1 MKRII
6 AIVLAILTV
15 ACLVFPVA
23 AATES
28 GHGKKCTNCAKA
40 GDLDQ
45 NGVFELEDAV
55 YLLYHTYFPER
66 YALPAHGDHRE
77 ENCQGCLEAGDLDQN
92 GVLNADDAVRLLYH
106 LNFPEAY
113 PLPGCTYGFKLS
125 MGYARVEITPED
137 TMDIYGS
144 TATSAHDPLQM
155 TCTAVDDGASRAL
168 LFSLDMRSFSV
179 ELTGL
184 LTDIIEDQFAIP
196 ADHVFFNITHTHSA
210 PSSPNLSHSANGAHG
225 RWRTKICNRL
235 KEVVALA
242 LDDLD
247 EVEAAYA
254 GVGYTDGITFVRRY
268 LMKDGT
274 YQTNPGS
281 GAVAHETEADNQMRT
296 LRFDRKNKKDILM
309 VNYQTHYGSATGL
322 YKGQYSAD
330 FVHVFRETAERKWDC
345 HFVYHSGAS
354 GNLNFASVIPG
365 ERKYSNFVAATQ
377 LGLIPTAKHC
387 MENEKKITLGG
398 LQFASDW
405 VTAPVYQ
412 DTPEDQAKAKEVK
425 KIADANDYDTDS
437 AEYKALC
444 VERGFAG
451 YRQVQGILTRSS
463 LGKTL
468 DVPFYAISFGDIGF
482 VSAPYEMFDTNG
494 QQVRNGSPFEM
505 TFVCSYTNGG
515 FGYVPSSIAFPH
527 GAYEVWISRFC
538 ETTGDDFAGEMIR
551 LLKECKAAS
560 VS

>member
-15 ACLVFPVA
+15 ACLAVPVA

-45 NGVFELEDAV
+45 NGVFELDDAV

-66 YALPAHGDHRE
+66 YALPAHGDHQE

-92 GVLNADDAVRLLYH
+92 GVLNLDDAVRLLYH

-137 TMDIYGS
+137 TMEIYGS

-155 TCTAVDDGASRAL
+155 TCTVVDDGVSKAL
-168 LFSLDMRSFSV
+168 LFSLDLRNFSV
-179 ELTGL
+179 DFSKRM
-184 LTDIIEDQFAIP
+184 TDVVKEKFGIP
-196 ADHVFFNITHTHSA
+196 ADRVILNITHTHST
-210 PSSPNLSHSANGAHG
+210 PTIGVSSSAGT
-225 RWRTKICNRL
+225 RWRNKIL
-235 KEVVALA
+235 SQVQVVVRAA

-274 YQTNPGS
+274 YDTNPGS
-281 GAVAHETEADNQMRT
+281 GAVAHETEADNEMRT

-330 FVHVFRETAERKWDC
+330 FVHVFRETAEQKWDC

-354 GNLNFASVIPG
+354 ANLNFASAIPG

-377 LGLIPTAKHC
+377 MGLIPTAKHC
-387 MENEKKITLGG
+387 MENEKEITLGG
-398 LQFASDW
+398 LQFASNW
-405 VTAPVYQ
+405 YEGSVYQ

-468 DVPFYAISFGDIGF
+468 DVPFYAISFGEVAF
-482 VSAPYEMFDTNG
+482 VTAPYEMFDTNG
-494 QQVRNGSPFEM
+494 KEVREGSPFKT
-505 TFVCSYTNGG
+505 TFVCSYSNGG
-515 FGYVPSSIAFPH
+515 FGYVPSALAFPH
-527 GAYEVWISRFC
+527 EAYEVYVSRFSPG
-538 ETTGDDFAGEMIR
+538 TGEEFAAEMIR